1 MKKKF
6 LAGLL
11 VGALTI
17 IPALNITT
25 VEAKSAKATVTV
37 EQTID
42 NRANEKGQPPEP
54 PKDENGNP
62 LPPPDMKDRG
72 DQSNGDQSD
81 RQRPSMRRGDQ
92 SSDDQSSD
100 RQRPP
105 MRGDQSDENGQPPEP
120 PKDENGNPLPPPDHN
135 SDRSDRNQYNN
146 TKGDHE

>member
-1 MKKKF
+1 MKKKI

-11 VGALTI
+11 IGALTL

-25 VEAKSAKATVTV
+25 VEAKSSKVTATI

-62 LPPPDMKDRG
+62 LPPPDMKNRG
-72 DQSNGDQSD
+72 DQSNGDQ
-81 RQRPSMRRGDQ
+81 
-92 SSDDQSSD
+92 QSSD

-105 MRGDQSDENGQPPEP
+105 RRSDQSDQNGQPPEP
-120 PKDENGNPLPPPDHN
+120 PKDENGNPLPPPDHDSDHSDQDH
-135 SDRSDRNQYNN
+135 SDRDQNHYN
-146 TKGDHE
+146 KGGHE